1 MEQKA
6 ISSFEAKTKLSSLL
20 REAEKGQEF
29 VITNHGKPIA
39 KLVPLDSVSS
49 TEWDLFLNFAKKI
62 KNQNKEKVSIRSL
75 IDDGRKY

>member
-62 KNQNKEKVSIRSL
+62 RNKNKEKVSIRSL

>member
-39 KLVPLDSVSS
+39 KLVPLDSVST

-62 KNQNKEKVSIRSL
+62 RNQNKEKVSIRSL
-75 IDDGRKY
+75 IDEGRKY